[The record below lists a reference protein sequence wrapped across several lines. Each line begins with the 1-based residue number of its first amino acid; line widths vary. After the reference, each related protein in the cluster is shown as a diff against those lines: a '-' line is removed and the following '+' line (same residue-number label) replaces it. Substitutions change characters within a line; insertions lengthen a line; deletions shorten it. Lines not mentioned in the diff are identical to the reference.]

1 MEAEAVLQLAV
12 LLQLLLLVLQLA
24 LPLLAMAILPL
35 LPLLPLP
42 QRLDPLLHRVLL
54 PIAEMMKDGHFTA
67 TTETGLVAAMEGTA
81 VGSDTIAE
89 KAVTLANQNDH
100 TLHPYFQYYFSFS
113 VAFIDFSIT

>member
-42 QRLDPLLHRVLL
+42 QRQALLHRVL
-54 PIAEMMKDGHFTA
+54 PIAKMMKDGHFTA
-67 TTETGLVAAMEGTA
+67 TTETGLVAATEDTA

-89 KAVTLANQNDH
+89 KAVTLANEHEH
-100 TLHPYFQYYFSFS
+100 TLNTTFYFPSL
-113 VAFIDFSIT
+113 FIDFSIT